1 MSFEKKLSLLDLD
14 FAETVAEITSM
25 GYPKFRAE
33 QVYIAAR
40 QNKTYAETNVPA
52 DLREKLSEKYLDRPV
67 EIIECLTGKD
77 NVEKY
82 LYLLSDGN
90 MIEGVYMPHNYGD
103 TLCVSTQVGCR
114 MGCAFCASTLNGLVR
129 NLTAGEILGQVVCA
143 NVRHGGNSKKRAV
156 TNIVLMGSGEPLD
169 NYDEVTK
176 FLRLAS
182 EEKGLNIS
190 LRNISLSTCG
200 LCDRIVELADSGLAV
215 TLTISLHAP
224 TDEKRSSLMPINKKY
239 NIASVIEAAKYYFK
253 KTGRRVIFE
262 YSLIEGEN
270 CDPADAEKLAKLLQG
285 FSYHVNLIKLNPVK
299 ERRLLTAKQNSVQAF
314 SETLTK
320 LGVSNTLRRSM
331 GNDIEGA
338 CGQLRNQYLSKK

>member
-1 MSFEKKLSLLDLD
+1 MSYEKKLSLLDLD
-14 FAETVAEITSM
+14 YAAMETAIGEM
-25 GYPKFRAE
+25 GYPRFRAE
-33 QVYIAAR
+33 QVFIASR
-40 QNKTYAETNVPA
+40 QNKTFAETNVPVE
-52 DLREKLSEKYLDRPV
+52 LREKLAEKFIERPV
-67 EIIECLTGKD
+67 EIVEALSGKD
-77 NVEKY
+77 GVEKY

-90 MIEGVYMPHNYGD
+90 VIEGVYMPHNYGD

-129 NLTAGEILGQVVCA
+129 NLTAGEILGQVVA
-143 NVRHGGNSKKRAV
+143 VNARHGGTLKNRAV

-176 FLRLAS
+176 FLRLVS

-200 LCDRIVELADSGLAV
+200 LCDRIIDLADSGLTV

-224 TDEKRSSLMPINKKY
+224 TDEKRSALMPINKKY
-239 NIASVIEAAKYYFK
+239 NVTSVIEAAKYYFK

-270 CDPADAEKLAKLLQG
+270 CDVEDAEKLAKLLQG

-299 ERRLLTAKQNSVQAF
+299 ERNLLTAKQNSVKVF
-314 SETLTK
+314 SDTLTK

-338 CGQLRNQYLSKK
+338 CGQLRNKYLKR